1 MALSVTRRQAAV
13 LAGTCALC
21 WGLVAAPLK
30 AEATTPPAAAASTVS
45 STSASKDSPY
55 ASAKDETGAAVAP
68 PGKPSAVL
76 KTMEGTAA
84 PGAEKESPYAAAKD
98 EMALSF
104 GPALA
109 RLWWLLLPTGL
120 AAGCYLWLRS
130 QEESA

>member
-1 MALSVTRRQAAV
+1 MALSVTRRHAAV

-30 AEATTPPAAAASTVS
+30 AEATTPPATAASIE
-45 STSASKDSPY
+45 ASKDSPY

-68 PGKPSAVL
+68 PGQPSAVL